1 MIRALWLSA
10 AILLAGCGSSA
21 VPTVSEQTVAIP
33 QAATPTEVATAVAEQ
48 PLPEAVAS
56 VAQAVQEPLT
66 AALVTIEAVVPPP
79 PPVEPVQDP
88 HIAACRHAAAILIE
102 RWEVSGRK
110 RYERALRYPIWPG
123 GASGITWGIGYDGG
137 HQTRATIE
145 DDWQAHEKMRRLST
159 SAGLRGQKARTAL
172 PIYREVDTPY
182 VYAFEVFETRTLIE
196 YERRTERTYRIKME
210 EVPVGVCAALVSL
223 TYNRG
228 GATTGDSRLEIRN
241 IRDEHLPAKN
251 WLGVASEIR
260 AMKRLWR
267 GTVNENGL
275 SARRESE
282 AKLIETLN

>member
-1 MIRALWLSA
+1 MTHALWLA
-10 AILLAGCGSSA
+10 AALLLAGCGSA
-21 VPTVSEQTVAIP
+21 VPTVNEQTVAIQP
-33 QAATPTEVATAVAEQ
+33 AATPTEVATAVAEQ

-66 AALVTIEAVVPPP
+66 AALVTVEAMVPPP
-79 PPVEPVQDP
+79 PPVEPAQDP
-88 HIAACRHAAAILIE
+88 RIAACRHAAAVLIE
-102 RWEVSGRK
+102 RWEISGRK
-110 RYERALRYPIWPG
+110 RYDRALRYPIWPG

-145 DDWQAHEKMRRLST
+145 DDWQAHERMRRLST
-159 SAGLRGQKARTAL
+159 SAGLRGAAAKKVL
-172 PIYREVDTPY
+172 PIYRDIDTPY

-196 YERRTERTYRIKME
+196 YERRTERTYKIKME
-210 EVPVGVCAALVSL
+210 EVPTGVCAALVSL

-228 GATTGDSRLEIRN
+228 GATTGDSRKEIRN
-241 IRDEHLPAKN
+241 IRDERLPKQD
-251 WLGVASEIR
+251 WQGVAADIR

-282 AKLIETLN
+282 ARLIETLI